1 MKMTQEEEQII
12 NSKLQAVLEQM
23 QIDEAEFQKNAIY
36 HSQDYNKQME
46 MMKIQK
52 NAQSATGGEVLSR
65 EKTIETFKI
74 QQDIQMK
81 QMEIMMK
88 DPSLQPNMMNQMT
101 NEGQMQ
107 MMMKALVEQC
117 RAQDQ
122 LFEQTGVEED

>member
-1 MKMTQEEEQII
+1 M
-12 NSKLQAVLEQM
+12 QAVLEQM
-23 QIDEAEFQKNAIY
+23 QIDEGEFQKNAIY

-88 DPSLQPNMMNQMT
+88 DPSLQPNMMN
-101 NEGQMQ
+101 
-107 MMMKALVEQC
+107 
-117 RAQDQ
+117 
-122 LFEQTGVEED
+122 